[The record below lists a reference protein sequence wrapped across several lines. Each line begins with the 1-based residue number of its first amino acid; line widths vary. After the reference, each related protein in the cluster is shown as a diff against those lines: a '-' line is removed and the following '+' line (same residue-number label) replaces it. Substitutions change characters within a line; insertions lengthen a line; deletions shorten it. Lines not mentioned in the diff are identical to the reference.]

1 MAMRSTIL
9 LLHVLHCASPALAAV
24 DPATHKLCIQARDYA
39 GCVKAM
45 TSAPQ
50 PVEDPLAQLRN
61 AMKQVAGRLSFGT
74 SLADS
79 TATFQ
84 PVVDQLA
91 ITESKEPNSLAVRS
105 AQESVRLFDIL
116 QTAWRVR
123 IESENRAFRGVSGN
137 LRVYNCKSLKATA
150 DAFDSVSTSGK
161 LYWSYSKGPLGLFGD
176 TCKVNYGQEPDA
188 LMYPIIVRL
197 LRDGAI
203 SPEEIRARDTA
214 DQERKA
220 KAAREKEL
228 CAMGPWNRYLE
239 ENPSIK
245 EWAKHNPAM
254 ADAKKKRYL
263 ADPKNQ
269 AECTP
274 KSNWGINWGNTN
286 LLNSFPR

>member
-1 MAMRSTIL
+1 MRRRLIAL
-9 LLHVLHCASPALAAV
+9 FALFLALPATAAV
-24 DPATHKLCIQARDYA
+24 DSATHKLCIQARDYV

-45 TSAPQ
+45 TSSPSPA
-50 PVEDPLAQLRN
+50 EDSLTPLRN

-91 ITESKEPNSLAVRS
+91 IAESKDPNSLAVKS
-105 AQESVRLFDIL
+105 AQEAVRLFDIL

-123 IESENRAFRGVSGN
+123 IQSEYTDFRGVSGD
-137 LRVYNCKSLKATA
+137 LRVYNCKSLKTTA
-150 DAFDSVSTSGK
+150 DAFDSISTTGK
-161 LYWSYSKGPLGLFGD
+161 LYWSYTKAPLGLFGD
-176 TCKVNYGQEPDA
+176 TCKVPHGDEPDA

-203 SPEEIRARDTA
+203 SPDEIAA
-214 DQERKA
+214 KEKAEQERRVKTE
-220 KAAREKEL
+220 REKEL

-245 EWAKHNPAM
+245 QWAVSNPVM
-254 ADAKKKRYL
+254 AEQKKKKFL

-269 AECTP
+269 VQCNPA
-274 KSNWGINWGNTN
+274 SNWNLNWGNTN
-286 LLNSFPR
+286 WRNAF